1 MDVCGPLQTTNDRR
15 LTDIDCLAV
24 HYGRAAM
31 PIPPSNSRSSP
42 EARLLRF
49 GVFEVDLAAG
59 ELRKNGARIR
69 LQEQPFQVLA
79 ALLENAGQVVTRD
92 HLREKIWPADTF
104 VDFDHSVNTAVNKIR
119 EALGDSASSPRF
131 VETLARRGYR
141 FIAPVESVAVA
152 ESAAAQENGT
162 RAGAP
167 SPSAQGRS
175 APHILHPELHVP
187 VPRRGVVRAL
197 FALIQTMY
205 LIFYL
210 SGLAHL
216 HAAERV
222 ASSFLPGWRAL
233 VIAGAV
239 LVTGAV
245 GIPLRFY
252 LLSAVAFDFRKLGWT
267 FGRLFP
273 FVLAL
278 DQLWAVA
285 PFLLL
290 PQIGVGLAFAAAAA
304 LLYVPFSERTLV
316 RLAYP
321 IES

>member
-1 MDVCGPLQTTNDRR
+1 
-15 LTDIDCLAV
+15 
-24 HYGRAAM
+24 M
-31 PIPPSNSRSSP
+31 PIPPSSS
-42 EARLLRF
+42 ESRLLRF

-69 LQEQPFQVLA
+69 LQEQPFQVLT
-79 ALLENAGQVVTRD
+79 ALLQNAGQVVTREN
-92 HLREKIWPADTF
+92 LRETIWPADTF
-104 VDFDHSVNTAVNKIR
+104 VDFDHSLNTAVNKIR
-119 EALGDSASSPRF
+119 ESLGDSASSPRF

-141 FIAPVESVAVA
+141 FIAPVDRI
-152 ESAAAQENGT
+152 AAAAT
-162 RAGAP
+162 V
-167 SPSAQGRS
+167 S
-175 APHILHPELHVP
+175 APIHAQRNDPQVNNLPATPPTATIALHPELHVP
-187 VPRRGVVRAL
+187 IPRRGLVRAL
-197 FALIQTMY
+197 FALIQAMY

-216 HAAERV
+216 HDVDRV

-233 VIAGAV
+233 FIVDAV

-252 LLSAVAFDFRKLGWT
+252 LISAVGFDFRKLAGT

-278 DQLWAVA
+278 DELWAIA

-290 PQIGVGLAFAAAAA
+290 PQIGVGLAFAATAA

-316 RLAYP
+316 RMAYQP
-321 IES
+321 ES

>member
-1 MDVCGPLQTTNDRR
+1 
-15 LTDIDCLAV
+15 
-24 HYGRAAM
+24 M
-31 PIPPSNSRSSP
+31 PIRHSNR
-42 EARLLRF
+42 EARLVRF

-69 LQEQPFQVLA
+69 LQEQPFQVLS
-79 ALLENAGQVVTRD
+79 ALLQNAGQVVTRED
-92 HLREKIWPADTF
+92 LREKIWPADTF
-104 VDFDHSVNTAVNKIR
+104 VDFDHSLNTAVNKIR

-141 FIAPVESVAVA
+141 FIAPVDGV
-152 ESAAAQENGT
+152 AAQANDRQENDPASST
-162 RAGAP
+162 AAEI
-167 SPSAQGRS
+167 A
-175 APHILHPELHVP
+175 LHPELHVP
-187 VPRRGVVRAL
+187 VPRRGLVRGL
-197 FALIQTMY
+197 FALIQVMY
-205 LIFYL
+205 LIFYV
-210 SGLAHL
+210 SGLSHL
-216 HAAERV
+216 RGVDRV

-233 VIAGAV
+233 VIVGAV

-252 LLSAVAFDFRKLGWT
+252 LLSAVAFDFRKLGGT

-278 DQLWAVA
+278 DQLWAIA

-290 PQIGVGLAFAAAAA
+290 PQIGVGLAFAATAA

-316 RLAYP
+316 RMAYQP
-321 IES
+321 

>member
-1 MDVCGPLQTTNDRR
+1 MVASDECSRVFANCHR
-15 LTDIDCLAV
+15 LTTIDCLAV

-31 PIPPSNSRSSP
+31 PMPPSHSRSNR

-79 ALLENAGQVVTRD
+79 ALLQNAGQVVTRND
-92 HLREKIWPADTF
+92 LREKIWPADTF
-104 VDFDHSVNTAVNKIR
+104 VDFDHSVNTAVNKVR

-141 FIAPVESVAVA
+141 FLAPVDTVAAA
-152 ESAAAQENGT
+152 ESAAAQDEGT

-167 SPSAQGRS
+167 
-175 APHILHPELHVP
+175 APHMLHAELHVP
-187 VPRRGVVRAL
+187 IPRRGLVRAL
-197 FALIQTMY
+197 FALIQVMY
-205 LIFYL
+205 LIFYV
-210 SGLAHL
+210 SGLARL
-216 HAAERV
+216 HDAERV
-222 ASSFLPGWRAL
+222 ASSFLPGWKAL
-233 VIAGAV
+233 VIVGAV

-252 LLSAVAFDFRKLGWT
+252 LLSAVAFDFRRLGWT
-267 FGRLFP
+267 FARLFP

-278 DQLWAVA
+278 DQLWAIA

-290 PQIGVGLAFAAAAA
+290 PQIGVGLAFAATAA
-304 LLYVPFSERTLV
+304 LLYVPFSER
-316 RLAYP
+316 
-321 IES
+321 

>member
-1 MDVCGPLQTTNDRR
+1 
-15 LTDIDCLAV
+15 
-24 HYGRAAM
+24 M
-31 PIPPSNSRSSP
+31 PMPPSNR

-49 GVFEVDLAAG
+49 GVFEVDLDAG

-69 LQEQPFQVLA
+69 LQEQPFQVLT
-79 ALLENAGQVVTRD
+79 ALLQNAGQVVTRD

-104 VDFDHSVNTAVNKIR
+104 VDFDHSLNTAVNKIR
-119 EALGDSASSPRF
+119 ESLGDSASSPRF

-141 FIAPVESVAVA
+141 FIAPVDSVA
-152 ESAAAQENGT
+152 AANAQENDRHNHDRHNNDRHNNDPAT
-162 RAGAP
+162 
-167 SPSAQGRS
+167 SPA
-175 APHILHPELHVP
+175 AAIALHPELHVP
-187 VPRRGVVRAL
+187 LPRRGLVRTL
-197 FALIQTMY
+197 FALIQLMY
-205 LIFYL
+205 LVFYV

-216 HAAERV
+216 HDADRV

-233 VIAGAV
+233 FIVGAV

-252 LLSAVAFDFRKLGWT
+252 LLSAVAFDFRKLGAT

-278 DQLWAVA
+278 DQLWAIA

-290 PQIGVGLAFAAAAA
+290 PQIGAGLAFAATAA

-316 RLAYP
+316 RLAYAL
-321 IES
+321 ES